1 MRKTKLFQSTGEN
14 VMYLTISL
22 IVLIW
27 RLGFGVLPFI
37 VWLLSAATAV
47 TIGEHLLE
55 AKIAKNRLESS
66 MWAIFFAVWAL
77 TALILRWCIA
87 WYFVG
92 IPLYMGSE
100 LVYFAVMAFK
110 KGKNFPK
117 LLLKAAKITA
127 DKHFGED

>member
-66 MWAIFFAVWAL
+66 MWAIFL
-77 TALILRWCIA
+77 Q
-87 WYFVG
+87 YG
-92 IPLYMGSE
+92 
-100 LVYFAVMAFK
+100 
-110 KGKNFPK
+110 
-117 LLLKAAKITA
+117 
-127 DKHFGED
+127 H